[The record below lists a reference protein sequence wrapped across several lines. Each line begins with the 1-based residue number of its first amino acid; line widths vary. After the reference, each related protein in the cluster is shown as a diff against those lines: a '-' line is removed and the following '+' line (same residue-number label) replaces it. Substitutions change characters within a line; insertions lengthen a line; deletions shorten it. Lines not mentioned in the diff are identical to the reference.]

1 MEDLNNEYYML
12 YPDNNP
18 NYPMIIASLRPNSI
32 ESYVTGKYNL
42 AILRDDP
49 MPKKPQYVDY
59 HSSGST
65 PVISK
70 KFVDA
75 LSELNIYGAQILKGT
90 SGDVIEELNL
100 DYYMLHV
107 FNFINA
113 MDMNISKIDY
123 DDILDTVDSVESYR
137 LDNEK
142 LKKIPLEKRLIFILD
157 EYPVFYLFH
166 KSVVDHLDTFD
177 LKGHRFIP
185 VTKWNDN
192 AHFN

>member
-75 LSELNIYGAQILKGT
+75 LSELNIYRVQTLKGT
-90 SGDVIEELNL
+90 TGDVIEELKL

-113 MDMNISKIDY
+113 IDIEKSVVDLSSNSKRV
-123 DDILDTVDSVESYR
+123 VDVESYS
-137 LDNEK
+137 LDSEK
-142 LKKIPLEKRLIFILD
+142 LSKIPIEKRLVFILD

-166 KSVVDHLDTFD
+166 QTVVDHLEQYD

-185 VTKWNDN
+185 VSKWNDD
-192 AHFN
+192 AHFD